1 MLTVYCGAETTRER
15 DAMKI
20 EITIL
25 GLLMEENLYGYEI
38 KKKIVERLED
48 YVDIKF
54 GSIYYAIKKAVDNGW
69 VKRVGTEKE
78 GGNPER
84 YIYQIMPSGRK
95 YYKKMLK
102 QYFEHTMIHF
112 DIDIVLMFLNSL
124 SPEQRESFIEDR
136 IEMAK
141 EKITDIRVKIEEEE
155 KLPEDRSHI
164 HIFTYLE
171 NHLKAELSWLK
182 SLKRG
187 EPGTADSDA

>member
-1 MLTVYCGAETTRER
+1 
-15 DAMKI
+15 MKI

-84 YIYQIMPSGRK
+84 YIYQIMPAGRK
-95 YYKKMLK
+95 YYRKMLK
-102 QYFEHTMIHF
+102 QYFDHTMIHF
-112 DIDIVLMFLNSL
+112 DIDIVLMFYNSL
-124 SPEQRESFIEDR
+124 IPEQKEAFIEDR
-136 IEMAK
+136 MEAVK
-141 EKITDIRVKIEEEE
+141 EKLANIKEKVDEEM
-155 KLPEDRSHI
+155 KLPEEKSHI
-164 HIFTYLE
+164 HVFTYLE
-171 NHLKAELSWLK
+171 NHLKAELTWLK
-182 SLKRG
+182 SLKKG
-187 EPGTADSDA
+187 DLVSSDVEA

>member
-1 MLTVYCGAETTRER
+1 
-15 DAMKI
+15 MKI

-84 YIYQIMPSGRK
+84 YIYQIMPTGRK

-102 QYFEHTMIHF
+102 QYFEHNFIHF
-112 DIDIVLMFLNSL
+112 DIDIVLMFFNSL
-124 SPEQRESFIEDR
+124 VLEQRENFIEER
-136 IEMAK
+136 IDAVKEKLQSIK
-141 EKITDIRVKIEEEE
+141 EKIDEEL
-155 KLPEDRSHI
+155 KVPDDRSHI
-164 HIFTYLE
+164 HVYTYLE

-182 SLKRG
+182 SIKKG
-187 EPGTADSDA
+187 EYVSTEIEG